1 MRPWSAV
8 TLAVDPAV
16 TPRPIRYRSRTITRA
31 PRSAS
36 RTATDSPATPPP
48 TTTTSARYSPVS
60 APAGV
65 LRAVWV
71 QIERIGSST
80 AGAYPRLAPRLPGAR
95 PLYHENPHQG

>member
-16 TPRPIRYRSRTITRA
+16 TPRATRFRSRTITRA

-36 RTATDSPATPPP
+36 RTATDNPATPPP
-48 TTTTSARYSPVS
+48 TTTTSARCSPVS
-60 APAGV
+60 APAGG

-71 QIERIGSST
+71 QIERIGSSM
-80 AGAYPRLAPRLPGAR
+80 AGAHPRLAPPLPRAG
-95 PLYHENPHQG
+95 PLYQETLHEG